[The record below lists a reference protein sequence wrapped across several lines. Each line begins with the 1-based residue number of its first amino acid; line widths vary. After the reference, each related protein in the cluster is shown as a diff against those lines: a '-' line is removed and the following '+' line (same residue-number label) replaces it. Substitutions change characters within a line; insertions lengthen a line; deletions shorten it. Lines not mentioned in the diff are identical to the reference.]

1 MTDGLNDVH
10 REAIIAK
17 IAANSRVER
26 AVLFGS
32 RATGTN
38 TVSSDVD
45 IALFGDRLTLTDQAR
60 LAAALDEIPMAQS
73 VDLLLYNSIQDR
85 TLREHIRNQGI
96 ELFARS
102 SHQRTKWDTSS
113 TTTGWLETRLGDVV
127 RLLSGGTPSKKRKA
141 YWNGTTPW
149 VSAKDMKL
157 FRIRDTTH
165 HVTAEGL
172 ANGTKL
178 VPAGTILLL
187 TRGMTLLKDVPV
199 CVAERPMAFNQ
210 DVKALLPKARVDPSF
225 LSYLILG
232 NKQRLQ
238 NLVDLAGHGT
248 GRINSDELRALD
260 VRLPPTGEQQAIAHV
275 LGTLDDKIEL
285 NRRMNET
292 LEAMARA
299 LFKSWFVDFDP
310 VRAKMEGRDT
320 GLPQDIANLFP
331 DRLVDS
337 EIGEIPEAWEVAS
350 LGDVAASR
358 RRGVDPASVASDT
371 PYIGL
376 ADMPRGSIALTD
388 WGGAGSVSSTKSA
401 FKAGDIL
408 FGKLRPYFHKVGIAP
423 MDGLCSTDIVVL
435 GERKPIWSAFVV
447 ACVSSTAFVV
457 YTSQTATGT
466 RMPRTSWQTMSRY
479 ELGRPTND
487 VASQFERLVAPILRR
502 IVENVHESRTL
513 AALRDTLLPKLIS
526 GELRTGDAETLV
538 SSVSRDGS

>member
-1 MTDGLNDVH
+1 MTDGLKDVH
-10 REAIIAK
+10 REAIIAE
-17 IAANSRVER
+17 IAANGRVER

-73 VDLLLYNSIQDR
+73 VDVILYDSIRDG
-85 TLREHIRNQGI
+85 TLREHIRREGVVWYVRPRNC
-96 ELFARS
+96 
-102 SHQRTKWDTSS
+102 
-113 TTTGWLETRLGDVV
+113 TTLP
-127 RLLSGGTPSKKRKA
+127 GGTTHPRGLPPVESI
-141 YWNGTTPW
+141 YWP
-149 VSAKDMKL
+149 
-157 FRIRDTTH
+157 
-165 HVTAEGL
+165 
-172 ANGTKL
+172 L
-178 VPAGTILLL
+178 VPARDLFTLTYGRALVARDRHPGNVPVYGTNGRCGTHDAALFEGPGVILGRKGQGPLGVEWSRGPYWVIDTAYTL
-187 TRGMTLLKDVPV
+187 TPLRPDVHLKFAYYLLKFIGLNHLKDGTSNPTLSRETFGAQALPFPPVP
-199 CVAERPMAFNQ
+199 
-210 DVKALLPKARVDPSF
+210 S
-225 LSYLILG
+225 
-232 NKQRLQ
+232 QR
-238 NLVDLAGHGT
+238 
-248 GRINSDELRALD
+248 
-260 VRLPPTGEQQAIAHV
+260 AIAHV

-285 NRRMNET
+285 NRQMNET

-299 LFKSWFVDFDP
+299 LFMSWFVDFDP
-310 VRAKMEGRDT
+310 VRAKMDGRDT
-320 GLPQDIANLFP
+320 RLLRGITNLFP

-337 EIGEIPEAWEVAS
+337 EMGEIPEAWEVAS
-350 LGDVAASR
+350 LGDVAALR

-376 ADMPRGSIALTD
+376 ANMPRGSIALTD
-388 WGGAGSVSSTKSA
+388 WGEAGSVSSTKSA
-401 FKAGDIL
+401 FKVGDIL

-435 GERKPIWSAFVV
+435 GARKPIWSAFVV

-466 RMPRTSWQTMSRY
+466 RMPRTSWQAMSRY
-479 ELGRPTND
+479 ELGRPTKD
-487 VASQFERLVAPILRR
+487 IVSQFERLVAPILRR
-502 IVENVHESRTL
+502 IVENVRESRTL